1 MKRTIKHSCTLAVFA
16 IFFMLSSSHAQERE
30 CQTALERAEDQYD
43 VSNYSGVIGLLEPCA
58 ALLPQ
63 ERRVRAYKLL
73 ALARLKVKERDS
85 AKTDVKELLDLK
97 PKFVPDAGQDS
108 PEFIA
113 LVNEV
118 KQEQVRPGSNKKW
131 YWIAGGG
138 LVAGAVAAFLIFKD
152 EGLARLPEA
161 PDPPKR

>member
-1 MKRTIKHSCTLAVFA
+1 MKRTIKHACALAVFA
-16 IFFMLSSSHAQERE
+16 IFFMLSSSRAQERE

-43 VSNYSGVIGLLEPCA
+43 VSNYNGVIALLDPCA

-63 ERRVRAYKLL
+63 ERRARAYKLL
-73 ALARLKVKERDS
+73 ALARLQVQERES
-85 AKTDVKELLDLK
+85 AKTNVKELLDLK
-97 PKFVPDAGQDS
+97 PRFAPDAGQD
-108 PEFIA
+108 PQEFVD

-118 KQEQVRPGSNKKW
+118 KQEQVRPGGNKKW

-161 PDPPKR
+161 PDPPQR